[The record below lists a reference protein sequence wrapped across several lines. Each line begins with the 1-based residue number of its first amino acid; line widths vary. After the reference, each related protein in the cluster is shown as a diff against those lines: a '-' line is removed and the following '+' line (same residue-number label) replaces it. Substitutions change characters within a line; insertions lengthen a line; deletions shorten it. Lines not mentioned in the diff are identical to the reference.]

1 MIHLL
6 FLFKMT
12 HTSTRIS
19 WSTNLKQYVSNGYYD
34 SLPTTTKK
42 AISSS
47 NKSRW
52 VKHHDKKYYDTG
64 FKSHTENQMS
74 FYNNLEDFPNVKNV
88 LQAFFELNTTF
99 HEIMSEVKGIKKNL
113 LHHKEKIV
121 NTIEKLKNKIPVEQA
136 IKIFNISRSTY
147 HNYKILVLNKC
158 DASYFKFCL
167 KQYPSQLLQKEIE
180 QIKKYMNNLNYRYW
194 SKSSIY
200 LLALRNKDISI
211 GLSTWYKYCNLL
223 GYKTRHLQPKIKYN
237 PIKSDHTNQI
247 WCADVTILKT
257 QDGTKHYIHLLIDHF
272 SRKILAYSIQ
282 NAASPKA
289 IKDLLE
295 LAYANYNQHKSI
307 QFLTDAG
314 LENINPTVKEFIAS
328 TKPTII
334 HLIAQKDITQS
345 NSQIEAINK
354 IIKHQLL
361 LPKQLENKQQLTLT
375 LPADIAIYND
385 LRPQLSLGGNTPSE
399 TYSGKTIILN
409 HYKTHFPEHKIA
421 RIKQNKQNNCQICV
435 P

>member
-19 WSTNLKQYVSNGYYD
+19 WSTNLKIFIGNGYYD
-34 SLPTTTKK
+34 ILPREVKTT
-42 AISSS
+42 ISSS

-52 VKHHDKKYYDTG
+52 IKHKKKYNNGGLSTDL
-64 FKSHTENQMS
+64 ENKAD
-74 FYNNLEDFPNVKNV
+74 FYNQLEDAPIIKKATES
-88 LQAFFELNTTF
+88 LLELNRIF
-99 HEIMSEVKGIKKNL
+99 HEIMSDAKGIKQHLSQN
-113 LHHKEKIV
+113 KEKIV

-147 HNYKILVLNKC
+147 HNYKILVLNIC
-158 DASYFKFCL
+158 EASYFKFCL

-237 PIKSDHTNQI
+237 PIKSDHINQI

-272 SRKILAYSIQ
+272 SRKILGYSIQ

-295 LAYANYNQHKSI
+295 LAYANSKQHKSI

-314 LENINPTVKEFIAS
+314 LENINPTVKEFIAT